1 MMKPESPDLLRVREI
16 DQMGKEMITK
26 EMLENWIGADNMGV
40 DSFLDLVLELVNDT
54 YPVDA
59 LRADVLEFAG
69 EEV

>member
-1 MMKPESPDLLRVREI
+1 
-16 DQMGKEMITK
+16 MGKEMITK

>member
-1 MMKPESPDLLRVREI
+1 MKPESPDLLRVREI

-26 EMLENWIGADNMGV
+26 EMLENWIGSDNMGV

-69 EEV
+69 EQA

>member
-26 EMLENWIGADNMGV
+26 EMLENWIGSDNMGV

-69 EEV
+69 EQA